1 VWSASKADGSAV
13 TDFVL
18 VAFPML
24 AIFVATTSITLGSYA
39 RVVLLD
45 STIEGARYAALAD
58 QDIASGIAKT
68 KQLVAAALGPAVI
81 VDVSGSR
88 YRIGDIESVRLVS
101 TLGLNLLPGRTLMKV
116 SSVATRE
123 NEY

>member
-1 VWSASKADGSAV
+1 MWSASSEKGSAV

-24 AIFVATTSITLGSYA
+24 AIFSATISITLGSYA

-45 STIEGARYAALAD
+45 ATIEGARFAALAD
-58 QDIASGIAKT
+58 QDIESGIARTQK
-68 KQLVAAALGPAVI
+68 LVAGSLGPAARVE
-81 VDVSGSR
+81 VEGTTT
-88 YRIGDIESVRLVS
+88 RIGAIESIRLVS
-101 TLGLNLLPGRTLMKV
+101 TLGLSLVPGSKFLSV

-123 NEY
+123 VEY

>member
-1 VWSASKADGSAV
+1 VWSASRSDGSAV

-18 VAFPML
+18 AAFPML
-24 AIFVATTSITLGSYA
+24 AIFVATISITLGSYA
-39 RVVLLD
+39 RLVLLD

-58 QDIASGIAKT
+58 QELASGIAKT
-68 KQLVAAALGPAVI
+68 KQLVIAALGPEVR
-81 VDVSGSR
+81 VDVSGSLFS
-88 YRIGDIESVRLVS
+88 IGNVESVRLVS
-101 TLGLNLLPGRTLMKV
+101 TLGLSLFPGSNLLSV

>member
-1 VWSASKADGSAV
+1 MWSASRENGSAV

-58 QDIASGIAKT
+58 QDIAAGIAKT
-68 KQLVAAALGPAVI
+68 KTLVASALGPALSVN
-81 VDVSGSR
+81 VAGSAT
-88 YRIGDIESVRLVS
+88 RIGTLESLRLVS
-101 TLGLNLLPGRTLMKV
+101 TLGLSLIPGSSVLSV

-123 NEY
+123 IEY

>member
-1 VWSASKADGSAV
+1 MWSASRENGSAV

-58 QDIASGIAKT
+58 QDIAAGIAKT
-68 KQLVAAALGPAVI
+68 KKLVASALGPALSVN
-81 VDVSGSR
+81 VTGSET
-88 YRIGDIESVRLVS
+88 RIGTLESVRLVS
-101 TLGLNLLPGRTLMKV
+101 TLGLSLIPGSSVLSV

-123 NEY
+123 IEY

>member
-1 VWSASKADGSAV
+1 MWSASRSNGSAV

-18 VAFPML
+18 AAFPML
-24 AIFVATTSITLGSYA
+24 AIFVATISITLGSYA
-39 RVVLLD
+39 RLVLLD

-58 QDIASGIAKT
+58 QELASGIAKT
-68 KQLVAAALGPAVI
+68 KQLVIAALGPEVR
-81 VDVSGSR
+81 VDVSGSLFS
-88 YRIGDIESVRLVS
+88 IGNVESVRLVS
-101 TLGLNLLPGRTLMKV
+101 TLGLSLFPGSNLLSV

>member
-1 VWSASKADGSAV
+1 MWSASRQDGSAV

-24 AIFVATTSITLGSYA
+24 AIFVVTVSITLGSYA
-39 RVVLLD
+39 RLVLLD
-45 STIEGARYAALAD
+45 STIEGARFAALAD
-58 QDIASGIAKT
+58 QDIAAGIAKT
-68 KQLVAAALGPAVI
+68 KQLVATALGPGLSVN
-81 VDVSGSR
+81 VVGSASR
-88 YRIGDIESVRLVS
+88 FGTVESVRFVS
-101 TLGLNLLPGRTLMKV
+101 TLGINLIPRSNFLSA

>member
-1 VWSASKADGSAV
+1 VWSASRQDGSAV

-24 AIFVATTSITLGSYA
+24 AIFVATISISLGAYA
-39 RVVLLD
+39 RLVLLD
-45 STIEGARYAALAD
+45 STIEGARFAALAD
-58 QDIASGIAKT
+58 QDIASGVAKT
-68 KQLVAAALGPAVI
+68 KQLVAAALGPGLSVN
-81 VDVSGSR
+81 VSGSLSKF
-88 YRIGDIESVRLVS
+88 GTVESVRFVS
-101 TLGLNLLPGRTLMKV
+101 TLGLNLIPGSNFLSA

>member
-1 VWSASKADGSAV
+1 MWSASREDGSAV

-58 QDIASGIAKT
+58 QDIAAGIAKT
-68 KQLVAAALGPAVI
+68 KKLVASALGPALSVN
-81 VDVSGSR
+81 VTGSET
-88 YRIGDIESVRLVS
+88 RIGTLESVRLVS
-101 TLGLNLLPGRTLMKV
+101 TLGLSLIPGSSVLSV

-123 NEY
+123 IEY

>member
-1 VWSASKADGSAV
+1 VWSASNEDGSAV

-24 AIFVATTSITLGSYA
+24 AIFSATISITLGSYA

-45 STIEGARYAALAD
+45 ATIEGARYAALAD

-68 KQLVAAALGPAVI
+68 QRLVSGSLGSALNVNVEGYSTRIGAIESIRLVSSMGPAV
-81 VDVSGSR
+81 
-88 YRIGDIESVRLVS
+88 
-101 TLGLNLLPGRTLMKV
+101 LPGTSFVSV

-123 NEY
+123 AQY

>member
-1 VWSASKADGSAV
+1 VWLVSRQQGSAV

-24 AIFVATTSITLGSYA
+24 AIFSATISITLGSYA
-39 RVVLLD
+39 KLVLLD
-45 STIEGARYAALAD
+45 ATIEGARFASLAD

-68 KQLVAAALGPAVI
+68 RQLVAGSLGSAAKVEVEGS
-81 VDVSGSR
+81 VS
-88 YRIGDIESVRLVS
+88 RIGSIESIRLTS
-101 TLGLNLLPGRTLMKV
+101 KLGLAILPGSSFLSA

-123 NEY
+123 VEY

>member
-1 VWSASKADGSAV
+1 VWSASRQDGSAV

-24 AIFVATTSITLGSYA
+24 AIFSMTISITLGSYA

-45 STIEGARYAALAD
+45 ATIEGARYAALAD
-58 QDIASGIAKT
+58 QDIPSGIAKT
-68 KQLVAAALGPAVI
+68 KSLVLGSLGPGTV
-81 VDVSGSR
+81 VEVVGSTLKT
-88 YRIGDIESVRLVS
+88 GKVQSVRLES
-101 TLGLNLLPGRTLMKV
+101 TLSSGIFPGRALLRA

-123 NEY
+123 ATY

>member
-24 AIFVATTSITLGSYA
+24 AIFVATTSITFGSYA

-68 KQLVAAALGPAVI
+68 KQLLAAALGPAVI

>member
-1 VWSASKADGSAV
+1 MWSASRQDGSAV

-39 RVVLLD
+39 RIVLLD

-58 QDIASGIAKT
+58 QDIAAGVAKT
-68 KQLVAAALGPAVI
+68 RELVASALAPGLS
-81 VDVSGSR
+81 VSVAGNVS
-88 YRIGDIESVRLVS
+88 RIGTIESIRLVS
-101 TLGLNLLPGRTLMKV
+101 TLGLSLIPGSNFLSV

-123 NEY
+123 IEY

>member
-1 VWSASKADGSAV
+1 MWSASREDGSAV

-58 QDIASGIAKT
+58 QDIAAGIAKT
-68 KQLVAAALGPAVI
+68 KKLVASALGPALSVN
-81 VDVSGSR
+81 VAGSAT
-88 YRIGDIESVRLVS
+88 RIGTLESVRLVS
-101 TLGLNLLPGRTLMKV
+101 TLGLSLIPDSSVLSV

-123 NEY
+123 IEY

>member
-1 VWSASKADGSAV
+1 MWSASKADGSAV

-24 AIFVATTSITLGSYA
+24 AIFVATTSIALGSYA
-39 RVVLLD
+39 RIVLLD

-58 QDIASGIAKT
+58 QDIATGIART
-68 KQLVAAALGPAVI
+68 KKLVAAGLGPAI
-81 VDVSGSR
+81 SVDVAGTAS
-88 YRIGDIESVRLVS
+88 RIGAMESIRLVS
-101 TLGLNLLPGRTLMKV
+101 TLGITLIPGSKILSA

-123 NEY
+123 VEY

>member
-1 VWSASKADGSAV
+1 MWSASRQDGSAV
-13 TDFVL
+13 TVFVL

-24 AIFVATTSITLGSYA
+24 AIFVATVSITLGSYA
-39 RVVLLD
+39 RLVLLD
-45 STIEGARYAALAD
+45 STIEGARFAALAD

-68 KQLVAAALGPAVI
+68 KKLVASALGPGLNVN
-81 VDVSGSR
+81 VEGSVSRFGTV
-88 YRIGDIESVRLVS
+88 ESVRFVS
-101 TLGLNLLPGRTLMKV
+101 TLGINLIPGSNFLTA

>member
-1 VWSASKADGSAV
+1 MWLASSQRGSAV

-24 AIFVATTSITLGSYA
+24 LIFSMTISISLGSYA

-45 STIEGARYAALAD
+45 ATIEGARYAALAD
-58 QDIASGIAKT
+58 QNLADGILRT
-68 KQLVAAALGPAVI
+68 KKIVADSLGSA
-81 VDVSGSR
+81 VDVLVDATSEKSGTIQTIRFSSSIR
-88 YRIGDIESVRLVS
+88 FSKGFAIP
-101 TLGLNLLPGRTLMKV
+101 LLRA

-123 NEY
+123 VEY

>member
-1 VWSASKADGSAV
+1 MWSASKQDGSAV

-24 AIFVATTSITLGSYA
+24 AIFVATISISLGAYA
-39 RVVLLD
+39 RLVLLD
-45 STIEGARYAALAD
+45 STIEGARFAALAD
-58 QDIASGIAKT
+58 QDIAAGVAKT
-68 KQLVAAALGPAVI
+68 KQLVAAALGPGLSVK
-81 VDVSGSR
+81 VSGSLSKF
-88 YRIGDIESVRLVS
+88 GTVESVRFVS
-101 TLGLNLLPGRTLMKV
+101 TLGLNLIPGSNFLSA

>member
-1 VWSASKADGSAV
+1 MWSASRQDGSAV

-24 AIFVATTSITLGSYA
+24 AIFVATISISLGAYA
-39 RVVLLD
+39 RLVLLD
-45 STIEGARYAALAD
+45 STIEGARFAALAD
-58 QDIASGIAKT
+58 QDIASGVART
-68 KQLVAAALGPAVI
+68 KQLVATALGPGLSVNVAGS
-81 VDVSGSR
+81 VSKFGT
-88 YRIGDIESVRLVS
+88 IESVRFVS
-101 TLGLNLLPGRTLMKV
+101 TMGLNLIPGSNFLSA

>member
-1 VWSASKADGSAV
+1 MWSASRQDGSAV

-24 AIFVATTSITLGSYA
+24 AIFVATVSITLGSYA
-39 RVVLLD
+39 RLVLLD
-45 STIEGARYAALAD
+45 STIEGARFAALAD

-68 KQLVAAALGPAVI
+68 KQLVASALGPGLNVNVAGS
-81 VDVSGSR
+81 VSRFGTV
-88 YRIGDIESVRLVS
+88 ESVRFVS
-101 TLGLNLLPGRTLMKV
+101 TLGINLIPFSNFLSA

-123 NEY
+123 HEY

>member
-1 VWSASKADGSAV
+1 MWSASRQDGSAV

-24 AIFVATTSITLGSYA
+24 AIFVATISISLGAYA
-39 RVVLLD
+39 RLVLLD
-45 STIEGARYAALAD
+45 STIEGARFAALAD
-58 QDIASGIAKT
+58 QDIASGVAKT
-68 KQLVAAALGPAVI
+68 KQLVAAALGPGLSVNVAGS
-81 VDVSGSR
+81 VSKFGT
-88 YRIGDIESVRLVS
+88 IESVRFVS
-101 TLGLNLLPGRTLMKV
+101 TMGLNLIPGSNFLSA

>member
-1 VWSASKADGSAV
+1 MWSASRQEGSAV

-24 AIFVATTSITLGSYA
+24 TIFVATISITLGSYA
-39 RVVLLD
+39 RLVLLD
-45 STIEGARYAALAD
+45 STIEGARFAALAD

-68 KQLVAAALGPAVI
+68 KQLVAASLGPGLEVI
-81 VDVSGSR
+81 VSGNVSQLGSV
-88 YRIGDIESVRLVS
+88 ESVRFVS
-101 TLGLNLLPGRTLMKV
+101 TLGINLIPGSNFLSA

>member
-1 VWSASKADGSAV
+1 VWSASRQDGSAV

-24 AIFVATTSITLGSYA
+24 AIFVATISISLGAYA
-39 RVVLLD
+39 RLVLLD
-45 STIEGARYAALAD
+45 STIEGARFAALAD
-58 QDIASGIAKT
+58 QDIASGVART
-68 KQLVAAALGPAVI
+68 KQLVAAALGPGLSVNVAGS
-81 VDVSGSR
+81 VSKFGT
-88 YRIGDIESVRLVS
+88 IESVRFVS
-101 TLGLNLLPGRTLMKV
+101 TMGLNLIPGSNFLSA

>member
-1 VWSASKADGSAV
+1 VWLVSDSKGSAV

-24 AIFVATTSITLGSYA
+24 LLFSATVAITLGSYA

-45 STIEGARYAALAD
+45 ATIEGARYASLAD
-58 QDIASGIAKT
+58 QDLKAGMARTRS
-68 KQLVAAALGPAVI
+68 LVAASLGQS
-81 VDVSGSR
+81 VSLSIQGSNNQV
-88 YRIGDIESVRLVS
+88 GGIETVRLTSSLGVRIIPGISFVS
-101 TLGLNLLPGRTLMKV
+101 A

-123 NEY
+123 IEY

>member
-1 VWSASKADGSAV
+1 MWSASRENGSAV

-58 QDIASGIAKT
+58 QDIAAGIAKT
-68 KQLVAAALGPAVI
+68 KKLVASALGPALSVN
-81 VDVSGSR
+81 VAGSAT
-88 YRIGDIESVRLVS
+88 RIGTLESVRLVS
-101 TLGLNLLPGRTLMKV
+101 TLGLSLIPGSSVLSV

-123 NEY
+123 IEY

>member
-1 VWSASKADGSAV
+1 MWSASREDGSAV

-58 QDIASGIAKT
+58 QDIAAGIAKT
-68 KQLVAAALGPAVI
+68 KKLVASALGPALSVN
-81 VDVSGSR
+81 VTGSAT
-88 YRIGDIESVRLVS
+88 RIGTLESVRLVS
-101 TLGLNLLPGRTLMKV
+101 TLGLSLIPGSSVLSV

-123 NEY
+123 IEY

>member
-1 VWSASKADGSAV
+1 MWSASSSDGSAV

-24 AIFVATTSITLGSYA
+24 AIFVATTSITFGSYA

-45 STIEGARYAALAD
+45 STIEGARYVALAD
-58 QDIASGIAKT
+58 QNVASGISKT
-68 KQLVAAALGPAVI
+68 KQLVSAALGPGVS
-81 VDVSGSR
+81 VDVSGNL
-88 YRIGDIESVRLVS
+88 YNIGNVESVKLVS
-101 TLGLNLLPGRTLMKV
+101 TLGLTFFSGSKLLSV